1 MNRGR
6 HLALT
11 TTGALVALLAT
22 AFVVLRWESAN
33 RVATAVSA
41 LAGVAGV
48 GVAVWAALTGGRGR
62 DRAHATGRATAGTAG
77 YATSGI
83 DAPTGDPAPVEVSRT
98 GDAEAT
104 GGRQAISGIRRR
116 DR

>member
-1 MNRGR
+1 ML
-6 HLALT
+6 LA
-11 TTGALVALLAT
+11 TGVLVALLAIT
-22 AFVVLRWESAN
+22 FGVLRWESAD

-48 GVAVWAALTGGRGR
+48 GVAVWAARSGGRA
-62 DRAHATGRATAGTAG
+62 RARAGATGRATAAAGG
-77 YATSGI
+77 YAASGV
-83 DAPTGDPAPVEVSRT
+83 DAPTGDAASLEVSRT

-104 GGRQAISGIRRR
+104 GGGQAISGIRRR

>member
-1 MNRGR
+1 MNRDR
-6 HLALT
+6 HLVLLV
-11 TTGALVALLAT
+11 TGVLVALLAIT
-22 AFVVLRWESAN
+22 FVALRWDSAD

-48 GVAVWAALTGGRGR
+48 GVAVWAARSGGRA
-62 DRAHATGRATAGTAG
+62 RARARATGRATAAAGG

-83 DAPTGDPAPVEVSRT
+83 DAATGDAAALEVSRT
-98 GDAEAT
+98 GDAEAS
-104 GGRQAISGIRRR
+104 GGGQAISGIRRR